1 MRLFVNL
8 SGSSVNEL
16 QFKKGPIYIGRRMG
30 SQVFLPDKAVSRQHA
45 VFYSTKDGSWILE
58 DLDSANKTYL
68 NDKAIHKCEVNH
80 GDVIRI
86 ADFTIEVHLYEPD
99 EQAQDVHME
108 DTMVELRRDLH
119 TVVRQPNAP
128 DAPPLKMPPKRAND
142 FAEAVCPICKVKS
155 IEDMHKM
162 LLELILSQFD
172 ALNVWIALRKDPAG
186 PMEFQGGRKT
196 TSEYV
201 KRLELAVPNSLADAI
216 EKCEHT
222 LVHQLPKEITKGGVR
237 SVIIAPIARGG
248 NCFGVIY
255 AENSTDHEHYGLPDL
270 DYLMFLS
277 IQIAVVME
285 SLE

>member
-45 VFYSTKDGSWILE
+45 VFYSTKDGSWIIE

-68 NDKAIHKCEVNH
+68 NDKAIHKCDVNH
-80 GDVIRI
+80 GDVVRI
-86 ADFTIEVHLYEPD
+86 ADFTIEVNLHEQD

-119 TVVRQPNAP
+119 TVVRQPKAP
-128 DAPPLKMPPKRAND
+128 DAPPIKMPPKRVED
-142 FAEAVCPICKVKS
+142 YTEAVCQIHKVKD
-155 IEDMHKM
+155 IEKMHKA
-162 LLELILSQFD
+162 LLELVLDQFE
-172 ALNVWIALRKDPAG
+172 AVNVWIALRKNPAG
-186 PMEFQGGRKT
+186 PMEFQGGRRI

-201 KRLELAVPNSLADAI
+201 KRLELAVPNSISDAM
-216 EKCEHT
+216 EKGEHT
-222 LVHQLPKEITKGGVR
+222 LVHQLPREITKAGVR
-237 SVIIAPIARGG
+237 SVIISPITRGDK
-248 NCFGVIY
+248 CYGVIY
-255 AENSTDHEHYGLPDL
+255 AENSTDHDHYALPDL

-277 IQIAVVME
+277 IQIVVVIE
-285 SLE
+285 SLQ

>member
-16 QFKKGPIYIGRRMG
+16 QFTKGPIYIGRRMG

-68 NDKAIHKCEVNH
+68 NEKAIHKCEVNH
-80 GDVIRI
+80 GDVIRV
-86 ADFTIEVHLYEPD
+86 ADFTIEVHLLEPD
-99 EQAQDVHME
+99 ETAHDVHME

-142 FAEAVCPICKVKS
+142 FAEAVDQICKVKD
-155 IEDMHKM
+155 IEDMHKT
-162 LLELILSQFD
+162 LLELILEQFE
-172 ALNVWIALRKDPAG
+172 ALNVWIALRKDPVG
-186 PMEFQGGRKT
+186 EMEFQGGRKP

-201 KRLELAVPNSLADAI
+201 KRLELAVPNSISDAI
-216 EKCEHT
+216 DKGEHT
-222 LVHQLPKEITKGGVR
+222 LIHQLPREITKAGVR
-237 SVIIAPIARGG
+237 SAIIAPIIKDGK
-248 NCFGVIY
+248 CYGVIY
-255 AENSTDHEHYGLPDL
+255 AENSTDHDHYGLPDL

-277 IQIAVVME
+277 IQVAIVMANME
-285 SLE
+285 

>member
-16 QFKKGPIYIGRRMG
+16 HFKKGPIYIGRRMG

-45 VFYSTKDGSWILE
+45 VFYTTKDGSWIIE

-80 GDVIRI
+80 SDVIRV

-99 EQAQDVHME
+99 EQAQNVHME

-142 FAEAVCPICKVKS
+142 FASAVRQICKIKN
-155 IEDMHKM
+155 IEDMHKI
-162 LLELILSQFD
+162 LLELILEQFE
-172 ALNVWIALRKDPAG
+172 ALNVWISLRKDAEAQ
-186 PMEFQGGRKT
+186 MEFQGGRRI

-201 KRLELAVPNSLADAI
+201 KRLDLAVPASIADAM
-216 EKCEHT
+216 EKREHT

-237 SVIIAPIARGG
+237 SVIISPIVREGKCYG
-248 NCFGVIY
+248 IIY
-255 AENSTDHEHYGLPDL
+255 AENSTDQGHYGLPDL
-270 DYLMFLS
+270 DYLMLLTIPIS
-277 IQIAVVME
+277 VVME
-285 SLE
+285 KFE

>member
-68 NDKAIHKCEVNH
+68 NDKAIHKCDVNH

-86 ADFTIEVHLYEPD
+86 ADFSIEVHLHEPD

-128 DAPPLKMPPKRAND
+128 DAPPLKMPPKRAGD
-142 FAEAVCPICKVKS
+142 FSEAVYQICKVNT
-155 IEDMHKM
+155 IEEMHKM

-186 PMEFQGGRKT
+186 QMEFQGGRKT

-216 EKCEHT
+216 DKCEHT
-222 LVHQLPKEITKGGVR
+222 LVHQLPKEITKGGIR

-248 NCFGVIY
+248 KCFGVIY
-255 AENSTDHEHYGLPDL
+255 AENTTDHDHYGLPDL

>member
-16 QFKKGPIYIGRRMG
+16 QFTKGPIYIGRRMG

-58 DLDSANKTYL
+58 DLDSAN
-68 NDKAIHKCEVNH
+68 ND
-80 GDVIRI
+80 
-86 ADFTIEVHLYEPD
+86 
-99 EQAQDVHME
+99 QAQDVHME

-119 TVVRQPNAP
+119 TVVRLPNAP

-142 FAEAVCPICKVKS
+142 FAEAVDQICKVKS
-155 IEDMHKM
+155 IEDMHKT
-162 LLELILSQFD
+162 LLELVLVQFE

-186 PMEFQGGRKT
+186 QMEFQGGRKP

-201 KRLELAVPNSLADAI
+201 KRLELAVPNSIADAI
-216 EKCEHT
+216 DKGEHT
-222 LVHQLPKEITKGGVR
+222 LIHQLPREITKAGIR
-237 SVIIAPIARGG
+237 SVIIAPIVRDAK
-248 NCFGVIY
+248 CYGVVY
-255 AENSTDHEHYGLPDL
+255 AENSTDHDHYGLPDL

-277 IQIAVVME
+277 IQVAMVMANME
-285 SLE
+285 